1 MQETWVWFLDREDPP
16 EKETATY
23 SSIVAWRFPPM
34 EEPGK
39 LQSMGLLELD
49 TT

>member
-1 MQETWVWFLDREDPP
+1 MQEIQVWFLGREDPP

-23 SSIVAWRFPPM
+23 SNIVAWRFPLM

-39 LQSMGLLELD
+39 LQSMGLLESG